1 MSNKDLIV
9 LAECVDKRNGRRF
22 QRGETFEPVPTVEQA
37 KRLIIAG
44 CLPQGAYKL
53 AEDAEDDEE
62 DRLDSEFQQAL
73 KATQEA
79 DQDVADAQAA
89 FDAAAEDAKAAAK
102 TALDEAKATAKAA
115 QAALK
120 KLTK

>member
-1 MSNKDLIV
+1 MSKDLIV

-22 QRGETFEPVPTVEQA
+22 QRGETFDPVPTVEQA
-37 KRLIIAG
+37 KRLIRAG
-44 CLPQGAYKL
+44 CLPEQAYYL
-53 AEDAEDDEE
+53 AREAEE
-62 DRLDSEFQQAL
+62 DENGRQDSELDLAL
-73 KATQEA
+73 KAAQGA
-79 DQDVADAQAA
+79 DQAVAEAQAT
-89 FDAAAEDAKAAAK
+89 FDAAADDAKAAAK

>member
-1 MSNKDLIV
+1 MSKDLIV

-22 QRGETFEPVPTVEQA
+22 QRGETFDPIPGVEQA

-44 CLPQGAYKL
+44 CLPQGAYRL
-53 AEDAEDDEE
+53 AVDAEDDED
-62 DRLDSEFQQAL
+62 DRQDTELQQAL
-73 KATQEA
+73 KTAQDA
-79 DQDVADAQAA
+79 DQAVTDAQAT
-89 FDAAAEDAKAAAK
+89 FDAAAEDAKPVAK
-102 TALDEAKATAKAA
+102 TALDEAKAAAKAA